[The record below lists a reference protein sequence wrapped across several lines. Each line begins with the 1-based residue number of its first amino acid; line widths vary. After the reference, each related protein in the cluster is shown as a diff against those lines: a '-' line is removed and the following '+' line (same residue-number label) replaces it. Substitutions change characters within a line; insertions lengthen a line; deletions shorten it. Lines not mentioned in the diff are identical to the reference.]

1 MLLIL
6 DKESYCS
13 SKNRKNDRSQLF
25 KRKWRIT
32 SLIYLYSDANKTV
45 FDWCKEGNVKKLD
58 LLLTR
63 GEDINAQDDQVI
75 KKKTFVNSLLI
86 VSFDFYS

>member
-13 SKNRKNDRSQLF
+13 SKKRKNDRSQLF
-25 KRKWRIT
+25 KRKRRIT

-75 KKKTFVNSLLI
+75 KKNI
-86 VSFDFYS
+86 C

>member
-1 MLLIL
+1 MLI
-6 DKESYCS
+6 K
-13 SKNRKNDRSQLF
+13 KGKNDRSQLF
-25 KRKWRIT
+25 KRKWGIT

-58 LLLTR
+58 ILLTR

-75 KKKTFVNSLLI
+75 KKKNTC
-86 VSFDFYS
+86 

>member
-1 MLLIL
+1 M
-6 DKESYCS
+6 
-13 SKNRKNDRSQLF
+13 
-25 KRKWRIT
+25 
-32 SLIYLYSDANKTV
+32 V

-75 KKKTFVNSLLI
+75 NKNI
-86 VSFDFYS
+86 C

>member
-13 SKNRKNDRSQLF
+13 SKNRKNDRPQLF

-63 GEDINAQDDQVI
+63 GEDINARDDQVI
-75 KKKTFVNSLLI
+75 KKNI
-86 VSFDFYS
+86 C

>member
-1 MLLIL
+1 M
-6 DKESYCS
+6 
-13 SKNRKNDRSQLF
+13 
-25 KRKWRIT
+25 
-32 SLIYLYSDANKTV
+32 
-45 FDWCKEGNVKKLD
+45 KKLD

-75 KKKTFVNSLLI
+75 KKTLVNSLLI